1 MSRPYSVVVGEKLLK
16 LRKQLK
22 LTQDDVAKALDM
34 SRTSFSKYENGI
46 SAPPLPVMKK
56 LAEFYNV
63 GLEYLLFDDN
73 TVARLNDP
81 VDDENGSGDC
91 FDRITELKPVEREII
106 LKYRTLPE
114 AEKKEIYK
122 RLFPSEPRDY

>member
-46 SAPPLPVMKK
+46 SAPPLPVLKK
-56 LAEFYNV
+56 LADFYNV
-63 GLEYLLFDDN
+63 GLEYLLFDKN
-73 TVARLNDP
+73 TAVRLNDP
-81 VDDENGSGDC
+81 VVDESEGDDLLKIND
-91 FDRITELKPVEREII
+91 LKPIERDII
-106 LKYRTLPE
+106 LKFRTLPLSE
-114 AEKKEIYK
+114 QKKIYRK
-122 RLFPSEPRDY
+122 LFPPEF